1 MKKIKLSGI
10 LSVMLLCISL
20 ISCDNSVKAPSDS
33 SQLADLTDEDI
44 ATISQFFPNMPEE
57 GTKYGYLYTSTTV
70 SSYSINDLELGTSLV
85 SGKLQIKKETDD
97 ISDSITVNGDVG
109 NYKFTDFNVVY
120 DYTTIDTTVSISG
133 KVEQDGKEITD
144 EEAKRLILSMQ
155 SSFRCIN
162 PKYSYLR
169 KLQERKGLKCM
180 WKTVC

>member
-1 MKKIKLSGI
+1 MHT
-10 LSVMLLCISL
+10 L
-20 ISCDNSVKAPSDS
+20 ISCEKSVKASSDDFLEDPEVPYDS
-33 SQLADLTDEDI
+33 SQLVDLTDEDI

-109 NYKFTDFNVVY
+109 NYEFTDFNVVY

-133 KVEQDGKEITD
+133 KVEQGGKEITD
-144 EEAKRLILSMQ
+144 EEAKRLI
-155 SSFRCIN
+155 IDTII
-162 PKYSYLR
+162 
-169 KLQERKGLKCM
+169 LQMYQPE
-180 WKTVC
+180 VFVS